1 MIWVIFGILLAISVA
16 GLGYFIYSKFSHI
29 NTSGCAVPD
38 PDAKII
44 SMKSEISGRKIQGMT
59 AVTTVVFSDGFI
71 FTSPKYHSMQNG
83 LLSWHVFVDTFLQEE
98 IAEDAMKAHKK
109 FLQRCKKR

>member
-44 SMKSEISGRKIQGMT
+44 SMISSKM
-59 AVTTVVFSDGFI
+59 
-71 FTSPKYHSMQNG
+71 
-83 LLSWHVFVDTFLQEE
+83 
-98 IAEDAMKAHKK
+98 
-109 FLQRCKKR
+109 